1 MTLTSLASPLAALVA
16 GLAVFDSGFLVVTE
30 AFDCTEADFGLTS
43 DKFFFVGVTAA
54 LVTALVTSG
63 AAARTALGA
72 VLALDFF
79 ADAATAAVTD
89 DFTAFTADIATLPEG
104 LEAVV
109 FGTDLVAT
117 GLDLVTGLVTG
128 LVTDLVT
135 DLVTNFVADLVTGLA
150 AALAAGLT
158 LIDLALGLALFVGG
172 VGVFAVFFIAF
183 AIESTAK

>member
-1 MTLTSLASPLAALVA
+1 MTLTSLASPLAALTA
-16 GLAVFDSGFLVVTE
+16 GLTVFVSGFLVVTE
-30 AFDCTEADFGLTS
+30 AFDCTEADFELAS

-89 DFTAFTADIATLPEG
+89 DFTAFTADAATLPEG

-117 GLDLVTGLVTG
+117 ELDLVT
-128 LVTDLVT
+128 D
-135 DLVTNFVADLVTGLA
+135 FVAGLTTGLA

-158 LIDLALGLALFVGG
+158 LIGLALGLALFVGG

>member
-1 MTLTSLASPLAALVA
+1 MTLTSLDSPLAALAA
-16 GLAVFDSGFLVVTE
+16 GLAVFVSGFLVVTE
-30 AFDCTEADFGLTS
+30 AFDCTEADFVGLTS

-63 AAARTALGA
+63 TAARTTLEA

-89 DFTAFTADIATLPEG
+89 DFTAFAADIATLPEG
-104 LEAVV
+104 VEAVV
-109 FGTDLVAT
+109 FGTNLVAT
-117 GLDLVTGLVTG
+117 GLDLVT
-128 LVTDLVT
+128 D
-135 DLVTNFVADLVTGLA
+135 FVAGLA
-150 AALAAGLT
+150 AALAAGLI